1 MDNFGYLE
9 QMDRL
14 VEQIIIYGIAALL
27 ILVVLFYYIRKQKRE
42 SATVDKKIKQA
53 KEDGVHEPVSLY
65 PVIDPNRCIKSGAC
79 VEACPEKDI
88 LGIRNGRST
97 IINASHC
104 IGHGA
109 CFRACPLEA
118 ISLWIGTEKRGVD
131 LPHLSVNFETN
142 VKGIFIA
149 GELGGMGLIKN
160 AVTQGFEAV
169 EYIAKTIVKDP
180 KASYDLIV
188 VGSGPAGISATL
200 AAKKFNLSVLTLEQ
214 GTLGGTIS
222 TFPRSKVIMTTP
234 MDLPLYGKVKLRETS
249 KSQLLDLW
257 HTVMSKHNIEVK
269 ENSKVE
275 AIKSEDN
282 VFHVTTGLGDTFT
295 SKTVLLAIGRR
306 GTPRK
311 LDVPGEESEKVAYR
325 LLEPEEIS
333 DKKIL
338 VVGGGDSAIES
349 ALLLADKNKVILS
362 YRSSAF
368 NRIKK
373 KNADQINAAMQSGLI
388 DVQFNTNVVSIDEG
402 FVAYKANESDEILK
416 WENDMVYIFAGG
428 ELPSQFLKNIGI
440 DVSTKRG
447 EAILKHNR

>member
-1 MDNFGYLE
+1 ME
-9 QMDRL
+9 QL
-14 VEQIIIYGIAALL
+14 IIYGVVALIVL
-27 ILVVLFYYIRKQKRE
+27 IVFGFYIFKQRRQT
-42 SATVDKKIKQA
+42 ATVTQKIQQA
-53 KEDGVHEPVSLY
+53 KEDGAHEPVSLY

-88 LGIRNGRST
+88 LGIKAGRAT

-109 CFRACPLEA
+109 CFRACPMEA

-160 AVTQGFEAV
+160 AVTQGYEAV
-169 EYIAKTIVKDP
+169 EYISKTIVKDA
-180 KASYDLIV
+180 KADYDLIV

-200 AAKKFNLSVLTLEQ
+200 AAKKFNLRVLTLEQ

-222 TFPRSKVIMTTP
+222 NFPRSKVIMTSP
-234 MDLPLYGKVKLRETS
+234 MELPLYGKVKLRETS
-249 KSQLLDLW
+249 KGQLLDLW
-257 HTVMSKHNIEVK
+257 QKVMSKHDISVK

-275 AIKSEDN
+275 SIAQEEGI
-282 VFHVTTGLGDTFT
+282 FHVTTGLGDKFT

-311 LDVPGEESEKVAYR
+311 LDVPGEETEKVAYR
-325 LLEPEEIS
+325 LLEPEVIN
-333 DKKIL
+333 DKRIL

-349 ALLLADKNKVILS
+349 ALSLADKNKVILS

-373 KNADQINAAMQSGLI
+373 KNAEKINAAMQSGLI

-402 FVAYKANESDEILK
+402 FVAYKSYESDEIKK

-440 DVSTKRG
+440 EVSTKRG
-447 EAILKHNR
+447 EAILKHNS

>member
-1 MDNFGYLE
+1 ME
-9 QMDRL
+9 QL
-14 VEQIIIYGIAALL
+14 IIYGVVALIVL
-27 ILVVLFYYIRKQKRE
+27 IVFGFYIFKQRRQT
-42 SATVDKKIKQA
+42 ATVTQKIQQA
-53 KEDGVHEPVSLY
+53 KEDGAHEPVSLY

-79 VEACPEKDI
+79 VDACPEKDI
-88 LGIRNGRST
+88 LGIKNGRAT
-97 IINASHC
+97 TINASHC

-109 CFRACPLEA
+109 CFRACPMEA

-160 AVTQGFEAV
+160 AVTQGYEAV
-169 EYIAKTIVKDP
+169 EYISKTIVKDA
-180 KASYDLIV
+180 KAEYDLLV

-222 TFPRSKVIMTTP
+222 NFPRSKVIMTSP

-257 HTVMSKHNIEVK
+257 QKVMSKHNISVK

-275 AIKSEDN
+275 SITQEEGI
-282 VFHVTTGLGDTFT
+282 FHVTTGLGETFT
-295 SKTVLLAIGRR
+295 AKTVLLAIGRR

-325 LLEPEEIS
+325 LLEPEEIN
-333 DKKIL
+333 DKRIL

-349 ALLLADKNKVILS
+349 ALSLADKNKVILS

-373 KNADQINAAMQSGLI
+373 KNAEKINAAMQSGLI

-402 FVAYKANESDEILK
+402 FVAYKAGESDNILK

-440 DVSTKRG
+440 SVSTKHG
-447 EAILKHNR
+447 EAILKHDR